1 MESGMGITDLS
12 HARILVTNDD
22 GIHAPG
28 LKVLEDMA
36 RSLSDDVWVVSPEI
50 EQSGAGHSLSLSMPI
65 RFRKWEERRFSVS
78 GTPTDCV
85 VTAVRAI
92 VPQDKPISLVLSGVN
107 RGANVADDITH
118 SGTVAA
124 AMEATLCGI
133 PAIAISQYFAFWEPE
148 AVVPWETAQA
158 HVPKLVRTLAA
169 QGWKKGTL
177 LNINIPNCKPD
188 DVKGLKVVPHGRR
201 DTIKELTRVVDPKG
215 RPYYWINWADDAAKT
230 IGEETDLKWL
240 LEHYVTLTPIQLDL
254 TDHGSLESLR
264 AIAF

>member
-1 MESGMGITDLS
+1 MGIADLS

-28 LKVLEDMA
+28 LKVLEEIA
-36 RSLSDDVWVVSPEI
+36 RSLSDDVWVVAPEM

-92 VPQDKPISLVLSGVN
+92 VPQDKPIALTLSGVN

-133 PAIAISQYFAFWEPE
+133 PAIAVSQYFAFWEPE
-148 AVVPWETAQA
+148 AVVPWETPRA
-158 HVPKLVRTLAA
+158 HLPGLVRKLVA

-177 LNINIPNCKPD
+177 LNLNFPNCQPEE
-188 DVKGLKVVPHGRR
+188 VQGLKVVPHGRR
-201 DTIKELTRVVDPKG
+201 DTIKQLTRVVDPKG
-215 RPYYWINWADDAAKT
+215 RPYYWINWADDDAQT
-230 IGEETDLKWL
+230 LGDDNDLKWML
-240 LEHYVTLTPIQLDL
+240 QRYITLTPIHLDL
-254 TDHGSLESLR
+254 TDYEALKRLEGFTL
-264 AIAF
+264 